1 MAKKNNPS
9 MYFVYDYHDSP
20 NHENLRKDMRQGH
33 VWSEFGPNNLEG
45 THGKDND
52 VSHNVAKIDA
62 RVVDLVRAA
71 KLGRPTSVSG
81 ANIAK
86 MGDMRVPSNTEGMG
100 AGVEL
105 EHKRSYMHDDYAE
118 RSGNY
123 VPTPQDRFARDV
135 DRLEEFHTSL
145 HGQSA
150 AEDNTC
156 HMCRG

>member
-9 MYFVYDYHDSP
+9 MYLVHDYHDSP
-20 NHENLRKDMRQGH
+20 NHKELGEDLDRGR
-33 VWSEFGPNNLEG
+33 VWSEFGPTNLEG
-45 THGKDND
+45 THGKNND
-52 VSHNVAKIDA
+52 VSYNVAKIDA

-86 MGDMRVPSNTEGMG
+86 MGDMRVPSADAYG

-105 EHKRSYMHDDYAE
+105 EHKASYIKDDLAE
-118 RSGNY
+118 RSSGLTN
-123 VPTPQDRFARDV
+123 PQDRFARDV
-135 DRLEEFHTSL
+135 DRLEEFHNSI

-150 AEDNTC
+150 AKDGTC
-156 HMCRG
+156 QMCRG